1 MVIFFFKQKTAY
13 DMRISDWSSDVC
25 SSDLRC
31 SALRP
36 CAREK
41 PTICELDLVDPVL
54 VLAEISCRRTVA
66 TPFRH
71 PLPLRGRSRA
81 APFFSRWSEV
91 RKARSDI
98 PHHRN
103 GNMRKMK
110 ARHGKNLVQPL
121 TRQTVCSALE
131 RPPREYAEMRP
142 SVPGSLASNGQDC
155 GIHCQRCQSTGQ
167 DIPAGSIGL

>member
-1 MVIFFFKQKTAY
+1 MLRRPPRSTRTDTLFPYTTLFRSR
-13 DMRISDWSSDVC
+13 MRGLGDEGGSQDHPGWFGRLPTGHRFHGIASSRSPRGSDSN
-25 SSDLRC
+25 RR
-31 SALRP
+31 SALRR

-54 VLAEISCRRTVA
+54 VLAEISCRLTVA

-121 TRQTVCSALE
+121 TRQTVCSALD
-131 RPPREYAEMRP
+131 
-142 SVPGSLASNGQDC
+142 Q
-155 GIHCQRCQSTGQ
+155 
-167 DIPAGSIGL
+167 IGRAHV

>member
-1 MVIFFFKQKTAY
+1 M
-13 DMRISDWSSDVC
+13 
-25 SSDLRC
+25 
-31 SALRP
+31 
-36 CAREK
+36 
-41 PTICELDLVDPVL
+41 
-54 VLAEISCRRTVA
+54 A

-121 TRQTVCSALE
+121 TRQTVCSALD
-131 RPPREYAEMRP
+131 RPPREYADMRP
-142 SVPGSLASNGQDC
+142 SVPGSLASNGQDS
-155 GIHCQRCQSTGQ
+155 GIRCQSCQATRSEEHTSELQ
-167 DIPAGSIGL
+167 SLMRISYAVFCLKQKNNKGLTQN